1 MLSCIKENNRVAKV
15 NINVKANVKGSNTVI
30 TFKNT
35 LELLGYLARTGAS
48 VSTDRTIVV
57 K

>member
-1 MLSCIKENNRVAKV
+1 MAKV
-15 NINVKANVKGSNTVI
+15 NINVKAKIKGSNTVI

-35 LELLGYLARTGAS
+35 LELLGYLARTGGTVAP
-48 VSTDRTIVV
+48 DRSIVV

>member
-1 MLSCIKENNRVAKV
+1 MAKV
-15 NINVKANVKGSNTVI
+15 NINVNATIKGSRTVI

-35 LELLGYLARTGAS
+35 SELLGYLARTGAS
-48 VSTDRTIVV
+48 VSTDRIIIV

>member
-1 MLSCIKENNRVAKV
+1 MAKV
-15 NINVKANVKGSNTVI
+15 NINVKAKVKGSDTII

-35 LELLGYLARTGAS
+35 LELLRYLARTGATVTS
-48 VSTDRTIVV
+48 DMTIVV